1 MTIIR
6 AITIWNAIGK
16 RQVMVEGSRKE
27 KPRSIQ
33 YEIITPKTMRVPKS
47 EKSVMSSVQ
56 RNFDVS
62 ITFNHNHL
70 AATMRFG
77 CLRLPCG
84 YSGSVH
90 AYHASALYLMPF

>member
-1 MTIIR
+1 MTIIK

-47 EKSVMSSVQ
+47 EKSVILSVLS
-56 RNFDVS
+56 FDVS
-62 ITFNHNHL
+62 ITFNHDHL
-70 AATMRFG
+70 AATMRFR

-90 AYHASALYLMPF
+90 AYHTSALYLKLL